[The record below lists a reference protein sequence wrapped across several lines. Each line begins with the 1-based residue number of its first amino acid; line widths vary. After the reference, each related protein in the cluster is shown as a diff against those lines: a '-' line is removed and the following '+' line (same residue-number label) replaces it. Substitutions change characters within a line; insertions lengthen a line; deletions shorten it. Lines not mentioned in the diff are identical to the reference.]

1 MYYTYILK
9 SIKTGKLY
17 IGHTDN
23 PERRLAEHNNG
34 KSKAT
39 CKRGLWELIFKK
51 EFNSK
56 SEATVFELKLKK
68 LKSKKYILE
77 NLNNLK

>member
-9 SIKTGKLY
+9 SIKTEKLY

-39 CKRGLWELIFKK
+39 RKRGPWELIFNK

-56 SEATVFELKLKK
+56 SEATVFELKLK
-68 LKSKKYILE
+68 SKKYILE